1 MPVCIRI
8 FILMVLIGC
17 VQVSCNEAVKSSQ
30 QKETNYDFDFSYN
43 DVFTTSFSIK
53 FTSSDT
59 VYIRQYFATI
69 SSDTPRSNTTYFAL
83 LQSGDRLT
91 LDSLITQVN
100 FQSLDSSYF
109 EPYVDGIDYQFYF
122 NNYSVDKIM
131 RVHSHNAPSELAKLK
146 DWIVQTKAN
155 LKLYQ
160 LDSTINFVSVKDFLS
175 PVVPPPKIKFT
186 RPKA

>member
-1 MPVCIRI
+1 MLRKIRN
-8 FILMVLIGC
+8 FVLLMLIGC
-17 VQVSCNEAVKSSQ
+17 TLAMCNNYGKTAKHKQ
-30 QKETNYDFDFSYN
+30 IQYDFDFSYN
-43 DVFTTSFSIK
+43 DVFTTCFSIK

-59 VYIRQYFATI
+59 VYIRQHFATI

-83 LQSGDRLT
+83 LQNSDRLK

-109 EPYVDGIDYQFYF
+109 EPYQDGIDYQFYF
-122 NNYSVDKIM
+122 NNYRMYKIV
-131 RVHSHNAPSELAKLK
+131 RVHSNDAPSKLVSLK

-160 LDSTINFVSVKDFLS
+160 LDSTINFLSVKDFLP